1 VSGDNDRSDERANPH
16 VVLAVDPTAPGD
28 PPARVVVELVQR
40 SGTEASQPPAVTVDG
55 VRPLVV
61 PATEAGTG
69 PHLAALQRIADENGG
84 NRACPSPG
92 YEASVRY
99 VVDVLGAAGYDISTP
114 RYPLPKR
121 RRRPGETSC
130 CNVLAQTRTGD
141 PARAVVIGAHLDSV
155 RRGPGIND
163 NGSGVSALL
172 EIATQL
178 GASPP
183 IRNAV
188 RFAFWGSEEDD
199 MGGSTHYVRTLSRS
213 DLDDLMLYIN
223 VDMIA
228 SSNAGYF
235 VQGGEGKSRKKF
247 GPPGSAQVAVVLVEQ
262 LAAAG
267 VVARTVAFDGESDF
281 APFINAG
288 IPSGGVMT
296 GDRQKKTEKQALR
309 WGGKAGERFD
319 PQYHTPRDRID
330 KLDLVAMDRFTRA
343 LAGTVAHFAMSADGR
358 PHGGRAALTSG

>member
-1 VSGDNDRSDERANPH
+1 VSGNNDRSDERENPH
-16 VVLAVDPTAPGD
+16 VVLAVDPSAPGD

-40 SGTEASQPPAVTVDG
+40 SGTETSQPPTLTLDG
-55 VRPLVV
+55 ARPLVL

-99 VVDVLGAAGYDISTP
+99 VSGVLGAAGYDISTP

-141 PARAVVIGAHLDSV
+141 PARVVVIGAHLDSV

-172 EIATQL
+172 EIATRL

-199 MGGSTHYVRTLSRS
+199 MAGSTHYVRTMSRS
-213 DLDDLMLYIN
+213 DLEDLMLYIN

-343 LAGTVAHFAMSADGR
+343 LAGAVAHFAMSGEGR
-358 PHGGRAALTSG
+358 PPGGRAALTSG